1 MLLSTIT
8 IVDFDTRDQF
18 SRFQEV
24 MSLTSSLEVFKKV
37 KKKKKSL
44 CHMLKLRLIWL
55 NKGKGPISNPLGK
68 VTVLKPVAARTQ
80 TLAGVAQVADCT
92 NHRGFPAPPAATLPS
107 LPAGALSWNCWALQL
122 PRCSQTA
129 ARSLLGIWR
138 ADARH
143 RRHAEFRTDQQRQ
156 IPGFDNHTDHH
167 PKPSPKPNL
176 RSSHL
181 KYSRLGFPS
190 QKFQNLLL
198 PFSR

>member
-1 MLLSTIT
+1 MLLSTIA

-55 NKGKGPISNPLGK
+55 NKGKGPISNLGK

-107 LPAGALSWNCWALQL
+107 LPAGALSWNC
-122 PRCSQTA
+122 
-129 ARSLLGIWR
+129 
-138 ADARH
+138 
-143 RRHAEFRTDQQRQ
+143 
-156 IPGFDNHTDHH
+156 
-167 PKPSPKPNL
+167 
-176 RSSHL
+176 
-181 KYSRLGFPS
+181 
-190 QKFQNLLL
+190 
-198 PFSR
+198 

>member
-1 MLLSTIT
+1 
-8 IVDFDTRDQF
+8 
-18 SRFQEV
+18 
-24 MSLTSSLEVFKKV
+24 
-37 KKKKKSL
+37 
-44 CHMLKLRLIWL
+44 MLKLRLIWL
-55 NKGKGPISNPLGK
+55 NKGKGPISNLGK

-167 PKPSPKPNL
+167 QEGGGDAPQCPSPKPNL